1 MLWLIRFTMCALYPR
16 TARLPG
22 LEDTRLDEFLL
33 RFRRETTLM
42 MWTGISLGAVLFALA
57 PIVTVGIPLPAFWLP
72 RAALDRHAG
81 KMAGSSIYLVRQL
94 VFLVKMMAGFCW
106 AADPEVRRRF
116 NLPALPPDP
125 GTLRTV

>member
-1 MLWLIRFTMCALYPR
+1 MLTLIRFTMCALFPR

-22 LEDTRLDEFLL
+22 ISDTHLDEFLV
-33 RFRRETTLM
+33 RFRRETNLT
-42 MWTGISLGAVLFALA
+42 MWTGISLGSLLFVVSPLL
-57 PIVTVGIPLPAFWLP
+57 TVGIPLPAFWLP
-72 RAALDRHAG
+72 KAALERHAR
-81 KMAGSSIYLVRQL
+81 KMASTSIYLVRQL

-106 AADPEVRRRF
+106 AADPQVRRAF